1 MLNNILHIESIILKY
16 FFNVNLG
23 GRTKKLDAKKRQST
37 MMPEIYFA
45 GWRHNF
51 KDDSN
56 SVRFQK
62 ITKRNKFETEEIFRG
77 WRRNLYVRE
86 RSQLDN
92 EISEKRQRKQMQ
104 PKMMPEKIFNE
115 WLHNFH
121 FHNRRFSKSGS
132 LRRRS
137 SKKEKTPNKEDAYEG
152 SEINIDE
159 ALDDKSLKNKSRSNR
174 QRRSKNKKR

>member
-1 MLNNILHIESIILKY
+1 MI
-16 FFNVNLG
+16 
-23 GRTKKLDAKKRQST
+23 
-37 MMPEIYFA
+37 PEIYFA

-51 KDDSN
+51 KDASN

-62 ITKRNKFETEEIFRG
+62 ISKRNKYETEEIFRG
-77 WRRNLYVRE
+77 WRRNFYVRE
-86 RSQLDN
+86 RSELDV

-121 FHNRRFSKSGS
+121 FHNRRFSQHGS

-137 SKKEKTPNKEDAYEG
+137 SKKEKTPKIGY
-152 SEINIDE
+152 I
-159 ALDDKSLKNKSRSNR
+159 LF
-174 QRRSKNKKR
+174 

>member
-1 MLNNILHIESIILKY
+1 MGVQDCRIPSKPVPGIY
-16 FFNVNLG
+16 DLG

-45 GWRHNF
+45 GWRHN
-51 KDDSN
+51 
-56 SVRFQK
+56 
-62 ITKRNKFETEEIFRG
+62 
-77 WRRNLYVRE
+77 LYVRE
-86 RSQLDN
+86 RSQLDD